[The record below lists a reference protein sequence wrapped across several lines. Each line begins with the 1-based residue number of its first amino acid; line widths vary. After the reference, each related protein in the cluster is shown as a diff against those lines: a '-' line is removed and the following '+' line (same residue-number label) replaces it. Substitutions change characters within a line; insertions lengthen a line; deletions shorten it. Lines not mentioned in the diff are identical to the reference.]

1 MLTNVYAPCFP
12 NKKVTKIKLQAKVVG
27 FELDDIVVF
36 LEDRDTQ
43 EEHRL
48 LTQVKHVVSVT
59 DENKTFND
67 VNTAAWKDFNNPSC
81 FRKSKDKMA
90 LITWPISA
98 TDIENVRAILDWA
111 YGSGKDYVK
120 YFENVEKANFS
131 SDAKRKK
138 LKAFEHHLKIAY
150 GGTSISQ
157 NDFLNS

>member
-1 MLTNVYAPCFP
+1 
-12 NKKVTKIKLQAKVVG
+12 
-27 FELDDIVVF
+27 
-36 LEDRDTQ
+36 
-43 EEHRL
+43 
-48 LTQVKHVVSVT
+48 
-59 DENKTFND
+59 
-67 VNTAAWKDFNNPSC
+67 
-81 FRKSKDKMA
+81 MA

-157 NDFLNS
+157 NDFFEFLKHIHLIEYELDIISGVTHSLLNSHIAQYYPSDVSGVWAQVVLYVQDMNKNLALLLLMIFQMILKSTLKNSKLTTFLKTM